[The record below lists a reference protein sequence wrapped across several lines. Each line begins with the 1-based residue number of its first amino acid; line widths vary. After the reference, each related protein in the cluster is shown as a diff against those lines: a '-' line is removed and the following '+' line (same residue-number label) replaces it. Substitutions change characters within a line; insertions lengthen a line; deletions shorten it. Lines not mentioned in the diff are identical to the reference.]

1 MSFFFFHPLNLLHSL
16 KKQKGLVKTYR
27 VSNKAFM
34 FLSTVRVEQQ
44 NACEFILLKNCKTKI
59 QQQICIWLAM

>member
-1 MSFFFFHPLNLLHSL
+1 
-16 KKQKGLVKTYR
+16 
-27 VSNKAFM
+27 M